1 MPSHHHQTVDRVVE
15 ILETVADQP
24 RGMRL
29 TDLVRALHAPKS
41 SVQMLVDGLVAS
53 GYLFEQ
59 DHKYAIGPGVVI
71 LGLKSNV
78 AAMQIVSH
86 ERLRAIH
93 MQVGCNT
100 MVGIRVGDSLVYVD
114 QVGDGPMMEFLAYS
128 HRRRPLFT
136 TATGKAILA
145 HLPASELQEVL
156 VEAERHDPETVAQ
169 FIDEMPGIQQTGLAF
184 NRGVS
189 MPGLFAVATA
199 IGGGP
204 NLRIQGICAN
214 GDAGIAERL
223 EEVGA
228 RLLDAVRKTAVEI

>member
-15 ILETVADQP
+15 ILETVADRP

-29 TDLVRALHAPKS
+29 ADLVRALHAPKS

-59 DHKYAIGPGVVI
+59 DHKYAIGPGVVV
-71 LGLKSNV
+71 LGLKNNV
-78 AAMQIVSH
+78 AAMHIMSH
-86 ERLRAIH
+86 ERLEAIH
-93 MQVGCNT
+93 TSVGCNILL
-100 MVGIRVGDSLVYVD
+100 GIRVGDSLVYVD

-145 HLPASELQEVL
+145 HLPVSELQEIL
-156 VEAERHDPETVAQ
+156 VEAERLDPETVAQ
-169 FIDEMPGIQQTGLAF
+169 FVGEMPRIQETGLAF

-189 MPGLFAVATA
+189 MSGLFAVATA
-199 IGGGP
+199 VRDGV

-214 GDAGIAERL
+214 GGAGIADRL

-228 RLLDAVRKTAVEI
+228 RLLDAVRKSQAEA